1 MPFFDQA
8 AGAAMGILLE
18 AFHVLN
24 EASLYLLIGLAL
36 AGLFKVVYKQ
46 EKIYS
51 HMGGDDARSVV
62 RAALFGIPLPLCSCG
77 VVPMALSMRRQG
89 SSKGASL
96 SFMVSTPETGVDS
109 IAISY
114 ALLGPLFAVFRPV
127 AALVTAVVTG
137 LWANALK
144 GEEKVQ
150 EPTEDVCQV
159 CDLENGDTEH
169 SHTRREMAG
178 SAFRYAFDEF
188 FGDIAGWLFFGFL
201 LAGVVSYVIPDNFF
215 SDYMGGPFSSM
226 LLMLAVGVPIY
237 ICASASTPIAAALI
251 LRGLNPGA
259 ALVFLLAGPATNVA
273 AITMVGRYL
282 GKRVTVVYLVSVCAM
297 SLLMGYLLNVLILGL
312 GLDYT
317 TYVTHGTEFLPY
329 WLKIGTSVIVLL
341 LFLRCVIVRF
351 RRKHLSEEDLCCQ
364 AEHSHA
370 AGELSHHH

>member
-8 AGAAMGILLE
+8 AGAAVGILLE

-89 SSKGASL
+89 SSKGACL

-178 SAFRYAFDEF
+178 SAFHYAFDEF

-201 LAGVVSYVIPDNFF
+201 LAGVVSYIIPDNFF

-282 GKRVTVVYLVSVCAM
+282 GKRVTVVYLVAVCAM
-297 SLLMGYLLNVLILGL
+297 SLLMGYLLNVLFLGL

-341 LFLRCVIVRF
+341 FLRYVIARF
-351 RRKHLSEEDLCCQ
+351 RRNRLPEDDTCCQ